1 MSNSKTICQRFYSS
15 ALRKEMGMTIFLP
28 ENQHIKQALPVLYFL
43 HGRNGDEN
51 IMFDAGI
58 NEEADRLINCGEIR
72 PMFIVCPSI
81 ENSRGMNSANECS
94 NIVNSE
100 NRIYQVGKYEDYLI
114 KELIPF
120 IDNTFNTIQN
130 KKGRFIGGA
139 SAGGFAALHNAF
151 RHQDMFSKVGGHMP
165 AIELTLEEEDK
176 PHFSSKEVWEKYDPV
191 HIAKSKDIGADIQ
204 IYLDAGDKDEGQFYK
219 GCSILN
225 NILKEKG
232 IPVQNHIYQGRHN
245 VEYIRDNIE
254 KYLKFYGER

>member
-1 MSNSKTICQRFYSS
+1 
-15 ALRKEMGMTIFLP
+15 
-28 ENQHIKQALPVLYFL
+28 
-43 HGRNGDEN
+43 
-51 IMFDAGI
+51 
-58 NEEADRLINCGEIR
+58 
-72 PMFIVCPSI
+72 
-81 ENSRGMNSANECS
+81 
-94 NIVNSE
+94 
-100 NRIYQVGKYEDYLI
+100 
-114 KELIPF
+114 
-120 IDNTFNTIQN
+120 
-130 KKGRFIGGA
+130 
-139 SAGGFAALHNAF
+139 
-151 RHQDMFSKVGGHMP
+151 MFSKVGGHMP

-204 IYLDAGDKDEGQFYK
+204 VYLDAGDKDEGQFYK